1 MFEVPSSDEVARVVV
16 TRETVLDNAAATIVP
31 RSARPARTEKSA

>member
-16 TRETVLDNAAATIVP
+16 TKDAVIDNAAPTIVP
-31 RSARPARTEKSA
+31 RPARRTEKSA